1 MSRTVV
7 NFFVDLALLLIT
19 STLLWTAV
27 VVYFVFPPGTDA
39 AGWTLWGFGYDDWT
53 SFQFVL
59 LCVVAL
65 AILLHVML
73 HWSWVCGV
81 VVTRLLKR
89 KKSGATADD
98 GSQTI
103 YGVATLIV
111 LLNII
116 GALVALASLTIRP
129 PV

>member
-19 STLLWTAV
+19 TALLWTAV
-27 VVYFVFPPGTDA
+27 VLRFVFPA
-39 AGWTLWGFGYDDWT
+39 ATEATGWTLWGWGYDDWAN
-53 SFQFVL
+53 FQFAL
-59 LCVVAL
+59 LCVIAL
-65 AILLHVML
+65 TILLHVML

-81 VVTRLLKR
+81 VVTRLLRR
-89 KKSGATADD
+89 KKRGATPDE

-111 LLNII
+111 LLNVI
-116 GALVALASLTIRP
+116 GGLVAVAALTIRSP
-129 PV
+129 G